1 MTYRILGFMMYS
13 DKYAG
18 GEGVESERGIKRFKS
33 IVNPVFHRGNMF
45 WGVCPSNYRRG
56 NGGNVS

>member
-1 MTYRILGFMMYS
+1 MYS

-33 IVNPVFHRGNMF
+33 IVNPVFHRGIMF